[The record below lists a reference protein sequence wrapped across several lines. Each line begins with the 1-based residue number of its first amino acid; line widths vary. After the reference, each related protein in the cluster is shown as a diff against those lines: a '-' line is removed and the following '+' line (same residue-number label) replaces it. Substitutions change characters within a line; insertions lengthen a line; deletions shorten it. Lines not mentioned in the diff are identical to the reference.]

1 MIRNVVQVFLC
12 DVSVHGEHRLV
23 LHSLKK
29 CGKQSRRVKMIA
41 CLGATVATYR
51 LVFNEVAMWR
61 MRRRQCVLKTLCF

>member
-41 CLGATVATYR
+41 YLGATVAT
-51 LVFNEVAMWR
+51 
-61 MRRRQCVLKTLCF
+61 